1 VLRIRIAVRILTHV
15 IDLIQA
21 LVALIVRKRRKGKAV
36 SADAVEA
43 ASDALAKAGIHDGL
57 ISCTE
62 VHDCKSG
69 HTFHVWEVGR
79 WGHDDSRMEVLGRG
93 ADLMTAMHE
102 FVRGQRAQV
111 RPRFTG
117 AR

>member
-1 VLRIRIAVRILTHV
+1 MLRIRIAVRVLTHI
-15 IDLIQA
+15 IDLISA
-21 LVALIVRKRRKGKAV
+21 LVALIIRKRRKGKAV
-36 SADAVEA
+36 TADAVEA
-43 ASDALAKAGIHDGL
+43 ASDALAKAGIRDGL

-102 FVRGQRAQV
+102 FVRGQRTET
-111 RPRFTG
+111 RRRFTG
-117 AR
+117 AK